1 MVSDDSFGL
10 PEEVLICIE
19 KRFFLRY
26 SRKKRFY
33 LYWFGGNEM
42 RILVAE
48 GDRNLA
54 DMLKKLLMRSGF
66 EADHVENG
74 ADAREYLKC
83 GNYDGAIVDHVL
95 VRLSGLDVVMT
106 AREDGVQTP
115 ILILTAKTGVE
126 ETVRFLDAGAND
138 VVLKPFDV
146 RELTAR
152 VRAMTRNNTGQATS
166 LLKIGNVT
174 LDRRNFELS
183 TPFGTVELTGKE
195 FQVIEL
201 LMFNPGVL
209 IRTEN
214 IFDKIWGL
222 DGKASVN
229 VIWVNISAIRK
240 KLSSLQADVKIRSV
254 RNVGYRI
261 DKI

>member
-1 MVSDDSFGL
+1 
-10 PEEVLICIE
+10 
-19 KRFFLRY
+19 
-26 SRKKRFY
+26 
-33 LYWFGGNEM
+33 M

-48 GDRNLA
+48 ADRNFA
-54 DMLKKLLMRSGF
+54 EMLKKLLMRSGF
-66 EADHVENG
+66 EADLVENG

-95 VRLSGLDVVMT
+95 VRLSSLDVVRT
-106 AREDGVQTP
+106 ARENGVQTP
-115 ILILTAKTGVE
+115 ILILMAKTNVE

-138 VVLKPFDV
+138 VVLKPFDI

-152 VRAMTRNNTGQATS
+152 VRAMTCRNTGHATA

-183 TPFGTVELTGKE
+183 TPFGAVELTGKE
-195 FQVIEL
+195 FQVTEL
-201 LMFNPGVL
+201 LMVNPGVL
-209 IRTEN
+209 IRTES

-240 KLSSLQADVKIRSV
+240 KLSRLQADVKIRSV

>member
-1 MVSDDSFGL
+1 
-10 PEEVLICIE
+10 
-19 KRFFLRY
+19 
-26 SRKKRFY
+26 
-33 LYWFGGNEM
+33 M

-54 DMLKKLLMRSGF
+54 GMLKMLMMRGGF
-66 EADHVENG
+66 EADLVENG
-74 ADAREYLKC
+74 AEAREYLKC
-83 GNYDGAIVDHVL
+83 GNYDGAIVDHIL
-95 VRLSGLDVVMT
+95 VRLSGFEVVLK

-115 ILILTAKTGVE
+115 IMILTARTGVE

-138 VVLKPFDV
+138 VLLKPFDA
-146 RELTAR
+146 REFMAR
-152 VRAMTRNNTGQATS
+152 IRAMTRKNTGHATA
-166 LLKIGNVT
+166 LLKIGNLT

-183 TPFGTVELTGKE
+183 TPFGAVELTGKE

-209 IRTEN
+209 IRTES
-214 IFDKIWGL
+214 IFDKIWGF
-222 DGKASVN
+222 DGKVSVN

-240 KLSSLQADVKIRSV
+240 KLSGLQADVKIRSV